1 MPEPPKRDM
10 TIPEQPPLT
19 ASPEEIVRGGE
30 LYHRFCSSCHG
41 HQARGYR
48 NADLRAMAPAIHDAF
63 QDIVRGGLLK
73 ELGMDDFTDE
83 LDEQETELV
92 RQYIVSRANID
103 RAATE

>member
-1 MPEPPKRDM
+1 M
-10 TIPEQPPLT
+10 
-19 ASPEEIVRGGE
+19 
-30 LYHRFCSSCHG
+30 
-41 HQARGYR
+41 
-48 NADLRAMAPAIHDAF
+48 
-63 QDIVRGGLLK
+63 RGGLLK